1 MAEDRPA
8 TQNRQVV
15 TARGEA
21 EAALAALASL
31 PDEAIDLAEA
41 ALALSA
47 LGPRGPDSTPDPN
60 PYRRHLAEIAM
71 AVGDA
76 AGASLGGRI
85 EALNDVILGAFGYH
99 GDTETYDDLDNA
111 DLVRVID
118 RRKGLPVTLGILYLH
133 AARAQ
138 GWSAAGLG
146 FPGHFLIRI
155 EGAGK
160 AAVVDPFHAG
170 RILDAAGLRGL
181 LKATSGLDAE
191 LAPAHWH
198 PVTNRDVLIR
208 LQNNIKAR
216 CLESGDV
223 ARALHAVEAML
234 LFAPEAAHLWRDAG
248 VLNAQLGQLGGAVRA
263 LECYLARSGAG
274 PARDEAERMLSRVR
288 AGLN

>member
-1 MAEDRPA
+1 MVEDRLA
-8 TQNRQVV
+8 TQERPVV

-21 EAALAALASL
+21 EAALGALATQ
-31 PDEAIDLAEA
+31 PDESIDLAEA
-41 ALALSA
+41 ALALSV
-47 LGPRGPDSTPDPN
+47 LGARATDPA
-60 PYRRHLAEIAM
+60 PYRRHLSEIAT

-76 AGASLGGRI
+76 GGASLGDHI
-85 EALNDVILGAFGYH
+85 EALNDVILGTFGYH
-99 GDTETYDDLDNA
+99 GDTLTYDDLDNA
-111 DLVRVID
+111 DLARVID
-118 RRKGLPVTLGILYLH
+118 RRKGLPVALGILYLH

-155 EGAGK
+155 EGGGE

-170 RILDAAGLRGL
+170 RILDAAGLREL

-191 LAPAHWH
+191 LEPAHWH
-198 PVTNRDVLIR
+198 SVANRDVLIR

-216 CLESGDV
+216 CLERGDV

-234 LFAPEAAHLWRDAG
+234 LFAPEVAHLWRDAG
-248 VLNAQLGQLGGAVRA
+248 VLNVKLGHLGGAVRA

-274 PARDEAERMLSRVR
+274 PARDEAEQLLSRVR

>member
-1 MAEDRPA
+1 MVEDRLA
-8 TQNRQVV
+8 TQERPVV

-21 EAALAALASL
+21 EAALGALATQ
-31 PDEAIDLAEA
+31 PDESIDLAEA
-41 ALALSA
+41 ALALSV
-47 LGPRGPDSTPDPN
+47 LGARATDPA
-60 PYRRHLAEIAM
+60 PYRRHLSEIAT

-76 AGASLGGRI
+76 GGASLGDHI
-85 EALNDVILGAFGYH
+85 EALNDVILGTFGYH
-99 GDTETYDDLDNA
+99 GDTLTYDDLDNA
-111 DLVRVID
+111 DLARVID
-118 RRKGLPVTLGILYLH
+118 RRKGLPVALGILYLH

-155 EGAGK
+155 EDGGE

-170 RILDAAGLRGL
+170 RILDAAGLREL

-191 LAPAHWH
+191 LEPAHWH
-198 PVTNRDVLIR
+198 SVANRDVLIR

-216 CLESGDV
+216 CLERGDV

-234 LFAPEAAHLWRDAG
+234 LFAPEVAHLWRDAG
-248 VLNAQLGQLGGAVRA
+248 VLNVKLGHLGGAVRA

-274 PARDEAERMLSRVR
+274 PARDEAEQLLSRVR